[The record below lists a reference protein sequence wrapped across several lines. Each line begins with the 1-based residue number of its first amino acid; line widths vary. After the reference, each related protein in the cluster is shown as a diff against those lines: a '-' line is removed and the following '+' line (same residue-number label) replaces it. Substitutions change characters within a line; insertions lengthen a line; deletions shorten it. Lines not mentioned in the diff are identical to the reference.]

1 MENVVDEDR
10 YVVIDDDGKI
20 FVCLDGLLSK
30 KEEEEEVDIQETNE
44 HH

>member
-10 YVVIDDDGKI
+10 YVIIHDDGKI
-20 FVCLDGLLSK
+20 FVCLDRLLSK
-30 KEEEEEVDIQETNE
+30 KEEEVDIQETNE